1 MPVGGVMLEELS
13 IRNYALIENLS
24 ISFEDG
30 LSILTGETGAGKS
43 IIVGALSFLLGAKAE
58 TTVIRSGADEAS
70 VSALIS
76 IDRRNRDALDW
87 LAARGIEPEDGRVTV
102 RRSVKVS
109 GRGSVWIGSAPLT
122 RGELAEFMAFMF
134 DLHGQHAH
142 QSLLHKDNH
151 RRSVDRFAGIE
162 DEAAAFN
169 RVFMELAERR
179 RNLENSLVSERDRDA
194 RIELL
199 TFSID
204 EIDAARLKSGESR
217 ELASESARL
226 AAFEKLSGGI
236 ETAAEALFD
245 GEASVLSLS
254 RRARAGMDAA
264 AALDSSLSGIQQR
277 LTALYYEAEDLSGEL
292 RSYRNSL
299 TFDPARLEEVQERL
313 ALIHRL
319 KKKYGRTS
327 GKDGVLFDGGGSDED
342 EILAY
347 RDEAAA
353 EIEALSASEENRE
366 QQRAAIAAL
375 EREIAKRAAALSAKR
390 RAAADKLARRIT
402 DILGSLG
409 MPGASFTVNL
419 APKGPI
425 PGGQANLVCGPW
437 GADDVEF
444 LISANRGESAR
455 ELRLVASGGEL
466 SRVMLAIKTA
476 LAAEGV
482 ATAASGGVSAADSVS
497 AIVDSVSAS
506 DTMETLIFDEIDTG
520 IGGEAAIVVGEYLQ
534 KIGGI
539 KQIFCVTHLAVIA
552 CRADNHFRVE
562 KIERGGRTL
571 TSVHLLSSGERRSEI
586 ARMLSGDKGET
597 ALAHACELLDKYGVK
612 NHVKE

>member
-1 MPVGGVMLEELS
+1 MLEELS

-58 TTVIRSGADEAS
+58 TTAIRSGADEAS
-70 VSALIS
+70 VSAVLS

-87 LAARGIEPEDGRVTV
+87 LAARGIEPEDGRLAV
-102 RRSVKVS
+102 RRSVKAS
-109 GRGSVWIGSAPLT
+109 GRGSVWIASAPLT

-151 RRSVDRFAGIE
+151 RRAVDRFAGIE

-179 RNLENSLVSERDRDA
+179 KSLENSLVSERDRDA

-199 TFSID
+199 RFSID

-217 ELASESARL
+217 ELEAESARL

-254 RRARAGMDAA
+254 RRARASMDVA
-264 AALDSSLSGIQQR
+264 AALDSSLTGIQQR
-277 LTALYYEAEDLSGEL
+277 LTALYYEAEDVSGEL

-299 TFDPARLEEVQERL
+299 TFDPARLEQVEERL

-319 KKKYGRTS
+319 KKKYGRAA
-327 GKDGVLFDGGGSDED
+327 GKDGGLFDGSGSDED

-347 RDEAAA
+347 RNEAAA
-353 EIEALSASEENRE
+353 DIEALSASEENRE

-375 EREIAKRAAALSAKR
+375 ERDIAKRAAALSAKR
-390 RAAADKLARRIT
+390 RGAADKLARRIT

-444 LISANRGESAR
+444 LISANRGENAR

-476 LAAEGV
+476 LAAEGAV
-482 ATAASGGVSAADSVS
+482 ATASDSVS
-497 AIVDSVSAS
+497 ASADSVSAS
-506 DTMETLIFDEIDTG
+506 DTVETLIFDEIDTG
-520 IGGEAAIVVGEYLQ
+520 IGGEAAIAVGEYLQ

-562 KIERGGRTL
+562 KIERDGRTL
-571 TSVHLLSSGERRSEI
+571 TSVRLLSSGERRSEI

-597 ALAHACELLDKYGVK
+597 ALAHACVLLDKYGVTSR
-612 NHVKE
+612 VKK